1 MKNIQI
7 KTFLV
12 IAFAGLAFSCKKN
25 ETAPADNYDATTDS
39 TQTQIDSVGPNSDTT
54 AVGAG
59 TTGATGEGTTG
70 SGSAGT
76 TQKGSNTNVKTDSTG
91 TSGR

>member
-1 MKNIQI
+1 MKIVHL
-7 KTFLV
+7 KTFLA
-12 IAFAGLAFSCKKN
+12 IILISIAFSCKKN
-25 ETAPADNYDATTDS
+25 EPAPADNYDNGVDS

-70 SGSAGT
+70 SGAAGT
-76 TQKGSNTNVKTDSTG
+76 TQKGNTTVKTDSTG